1 VCVCLNTQ
9 QVKLGQ
15 TALREAQKAEN
26 VTKSNAAAAA
36 EQASVEITRLQRIL
50 AQVREAE
57 VTIEVV
63 QQHHH
68 ATVSPA
74 VISFG
79 GARVDG
85 RGAAD
90 FDTAGDDGGGGWGIL
105 KGMESTP
112 PTHTGVPESSTK
124 AAVRAMRERRSR
136 SPVPTG
142 EEAQDINSRRGC
154 GESVGEPEENRP
166 GVVGGIVEE
175 TNADSVRAQ
184 VSLIES
190 LFATSG
196 SPSKVAAG
204 AKESGTA
211 AGGPG
216 RLNAERQGADA
227 NGQRGGVHGAG
238 SEEATITQKEE
249 VRVVKNPL
257 MRTSAIRDTTAART
271 VQAVWKTSLPPSFP
285 PSFPPSLPPIG
296 QDADDGPEPASAK
309 DAMGGGTLL
318 RTSAIHDTTAVR
330 TARAVWETF
339 RQDADDGQ
347 PVSAELGAHFIV
359 DKGLAHD
366 LHSKALEAE
375 DMGGGTY
382 QHSNGDDAPA
392 AAIPDNPECKS
403 VSVCVGA
410 AMGPSPSSRPDGRQW
425 IFPEGCPEFNDDDVP
440 EMEEVYQEIKVST
453 GM

>member
-1 VCVCLNTQ
+1 
-9 QVKLGQ
+9 
-15 TALREAQKAEN
+15 
-26 VTKSNAAAAA
+26 
-36 EQASVEITRLQRIL
+36 VEITRLQRIL

-57 VTIEVV
+57 VTVEEV
-63 QQHHH
+63 QQHYD
-68 ATVSPA
+68 ATVP
-74 VISFG
+74 FG
-79 GARVDG
+79 GARVVGTADG

-90 FDTAGDDGGGGWGIL
+90 FDTGGVDGGGGWGIL
-105 KGMESTP
+105 KGMGSTP
-112 PTHTGVPESSTK
+112 LLVQVPESSTK

-142 EEAQDINSRRGC
+142 EAQDINSRRGC
-154 GESVGEPEENRP
+154 GEGVGKPEEIGP

-184 VSLIES
+184 VSFIES

-204 AKESGTA
+204 AKESGNA
-211 AGGPG
+211 AGGPE
-216 RLNAERQGADA
+216 RRNAERQGADA
-227 NGQRGGVHGAG
+227 TGQRGGVHGAG
-238 SEEATITQKEE
+238 SEEAAVRQKAE
-249 VRVVKNPL
+249 VRVGKNPL

-296 QDADDGPEPASAK
+296 QDADDGPESASAK
-309 DAMGGGTLL
+309 DAMRGGTLL

-339 RQDADDGQ
+339 GKDADDGE
-347 PVSAELGAHFIV
+347 PASADLGAHFIV
-359 DKGLAHD
+359 DKDLAHD
-366 LHSKALEAE
+366 LHSEAVGAE

-382 QHSNGDDAPA
+382 QHSNGDAAPA

-410 AMGPSPSSRPDGRQW
+410 ATGPSPSSRLDGRQW
-425 IFPEGCPEFNDDDVP
+425 IFPEGCPEFTDDDVP

-453 GM
+453 GLY